1 MDDDKQRVLI
11 VYSRKH
17 CCLCHE
23 MLIAI
28 KPWQKQYNFKV
39 EVIDIDKDAG
49 LTERFAARIPLL
61 AEGDN
66 EICQYHLEEQML
78 LNHFKNAD

>member
-1 MDDDKQRVLI
+1 MNNAERTLI
-11 VYSRKH
+11 IYSRED

-23 MLIAI
+23 MRDAL
-28 KPWQKQYNFKV
+28 KPWQNQYNFKV
-39 EVIDIDKDAG
+39 EIIDIEHDSE

-61 AEGDN
+61 AEGDK

-78 LNHFKNAD
+78 LNHFKDAV

>member
-1 MDDDKQRVLI
+1 MNNAKRTLI
-11 VYSRKH
+11 IYSRKD

-23 MLIAI
+23 MRDAL
-28 KPWQKQYNFKV
+28 KPWQNRYNFKV
-39 EVIDIDKDAG
+39 EIIDIEHDSE

-61 AEGDN
+61 AEGDK

-78 LNHFKNAD
+78 LNHFKDAD